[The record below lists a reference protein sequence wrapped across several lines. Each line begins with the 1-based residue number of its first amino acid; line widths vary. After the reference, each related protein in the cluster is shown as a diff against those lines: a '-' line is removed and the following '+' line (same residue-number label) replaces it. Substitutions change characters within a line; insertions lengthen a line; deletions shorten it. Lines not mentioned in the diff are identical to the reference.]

1 MSRHQNPEALARD
14 RLVSFTG
21 ALKIIGISRSTA
33 YRLIADKTLPQPIKL
48 GALTFF
54 SERELQ
60 TWIADRLASRGA
72 GGSDAS

>member
-1 MSRHQNPEALARD
+1 MLGHHQMSEPTND
-14 RLVSFTG
+14 RMVSFSD

-33 YRLIADKTLPQPIKL
+33 YRLIKQGLLPEPVKI

-60 TWIADRLASRGA
+60 TWIAEKLAARGA
-72 GGSDAS
+72 GGCHE